1 MTAISESF
9 SADTLRLLAEAS
21 AVINSSLDF
30 QTVLDNIATSAARVM
45 RAEASSVIIL
55 DRSRN
60 KLRFVAATGDG
71 SEDLIGTEFESK
83 KGIAGRVIER
93 GKPEIVQDVQ
103 SDADFYGGI
112 DKMTDVQTQSMI
124 AAPMIVASEV
134 IGVVEL
140 LNPIAGRFD
149 ENDLSLLEVFANLA
163 AVAARNAR
171 DHQKLRER
179 HENLCAE
186 VLRKDQ
192 IIGDSAALSKVANL
206 CTRVAASDATVLLL
220 GETGTGK
227 ELFAK
232 FVHNQSKRVDQ
243 PFVAIH
249 CAALSETLLESELF
263 GHEKGAFT
271 GATGQH
277 VGKFESAEGG
287 TVFLDEVG
295 EIPLQTQVKLLRVLQ
310 EREFERVGGSAT
322 IKCDVRVVAA
332 TNRDLKAEISA
343 GTFREDLFY
352 RLNVFPVNLP
362 PLRERRDDIP
372 KLVEYFVGRAAGK
385 MGLAAPAVSP
395 GSSAVLM
402 RYDWPGNVRELENIM
417 ERAVIMC
424 NGQSIEGTDLPV
436 EIAGMGGDEGGSETE
451 GTLWGYERAMI
462 VKALK
467 DNKWNQTAAAKHLG
481 ISRDNLRY
489 RVKKYG
495 IEKGE

>member
-9 SADTLRLLAEAS
+9 SAETLRLLTEAS

-30 QTVLDNIATSAARVM
+30 QTVLDNIATSAAKVM

-55 DRSRN
+55 DRARN
-60 KLRFVAATGDG
+60 KLRFVAATGEG
-71 SEDLIGTEFESK
+71 SGDLLGTEFDAN

-93 GKPEIVQDVQ
+93 GKPEMVQDVQ
-103 SDADFYGGI
+103 SDADFFGGI
-112 DKMTDVQTQSMI
+112 DKLTEVRTQSMI
-124 AAPMIVASEV
+124 AAPMVVASEA

-140 LNPIAGRFD
+140 LNSRGGRFT
-149 ENDLSLLEVFANLA
+149 ENDLGLLEVFANLA
-163 AVAARNAR
+163 AVGVRNAR
-171 DHQKLRER
+171 DHQKLKER
-179 HENLCAE
+179 HQDLCE
-186 VLRKDQ
+186 QVLRKDQ
-192 IIGDSAALSKVANL
+192 IIGESDALAKVANL
-206 CTRVAASDATVLLL
+206 CTRVAVSDATVLLL

-232 FVHNQSKRVDQ
+232 FVHNRSKRVDH

-277 VGKFESAEGG
+277 TGKFESAEGG

-295 EIPLQTQVKLLRVLQ
+295 EIPPATQVKLLRVLQ
-310 EREFERVGGSAT
+310 EREFERVGGNAT

-332 TNRDLKAEISA
+332 TNRDLKAEIAA
-343 GTFREDLFY
+343 GRFREDLFY
-352 RLNVFPVNLP
+352 RLNVFPVVLP

-372 KLVEYFVGRAAGK
+372 KLVDYFVGRAAER
-385 MGLAAPAVSP
+385 MGVGAPRVSP

-417 ERAVIMC
+417 ERAVILC
-424 NGQSIEGTDLPV
+424 DGETIEGTDLPV

-495 IEKGE
+495 IERHE